1 MCCVSF
7 GFGVGT
13 SAVSKSSRN
22 TSMGK
27 RVHLSFREKE
37 CSRNNIIPLSAIEMH
52 MCNYDE
58 SVKWN
63 AEAVL

>member
-13 SAVSKSSRN
+13 SAVSKSSRT

-52 MCNYDE
+52 VCNYDE

-63 AEAVL
+63 AEAAL

>member
-1 MCCVSF
+1 MCCVSLC
-7 GFGVGT
+7 FGVGT
-13 SAVSKSSRN
+13 SAVSKSSLN
-22 TSMGK
+22 ASMGK